1 MTFEIVYLQLEV
13 YVGRSMQENL
23 NSVVTDGKLNNAI
36 VPYALDTK
44 DKHILAVQNPLQV
57 TFKDVK
63 KFGPQYPIIGKLLT
77 QIESSKLTEK
87 RIRDQLGQI
96 KDREIETRLLNLRS
110 NNNNSNNSN
119 NNNND
124 VGRRLTEHRPPPPP
138 PLSSHSPP
146 NLFNPD
152 PFDPFFGATAPPY
165 LPSLPRN
172 EPSVLPY
179 PRDVPPPP
187 DYNTLFTEK
196 IAITDTDPNLRAGSS
211 RRPVIGVILRVK
223 EAELLPD
230 LPPED
235 QMRLTPRLRRTF
247 PELSE
252 EEEEP
257 ETA

>member
-1 MTFEIVYLQLEV
+1 MTFEIVYLQLEM

-36 VPYALDTK
+36 APYALDTK

-138 PLSSHSPP
+138 PPFLLIRLQISLIQIPLIHFLVRQLHHTCHRYLEMNLQYCHILVMCLLHQTTTLS
-146 NLFNPD
+146 LQ
-152 PFDPFFGATAPPY
+152 
-165 LPSLPRN
+165 
-172 EPSVLPY
+172 
-179 PRDVPPPP
+179 
-187 DYNTLFTEK
+187 K
-196 IAITDTDPNLRAGSS
+196 
-211 RRPVIGVILRVK
+211 K
-223 EAELLPD
+223 
-230 LPPED
+230 
-235 QMRLTPRLRRTF
+235 
-247 PELSE
+247 
-252 EEEEP
+252 
-257 ETA
+257 